1 MRKTKELLLEDWE
14 RDFEKEFMYQ
24 IEAKQQMEQEYYE
37 SIRQP
42 ALIIVD
48 DQRVIKKKKH
58 ETRINNLSL

>member
-1 MRKTKELLLEDWE
+1 MGKTKEWLLQDWE
-14 RDFEKEFMYQ
+14 RDYEKDLMYQ
-24 IEAKQQMEQEYYE
+24 MENQWNMEQEYYE

-48 DQRVIKKKKH
+48 DQRVIKKEEH